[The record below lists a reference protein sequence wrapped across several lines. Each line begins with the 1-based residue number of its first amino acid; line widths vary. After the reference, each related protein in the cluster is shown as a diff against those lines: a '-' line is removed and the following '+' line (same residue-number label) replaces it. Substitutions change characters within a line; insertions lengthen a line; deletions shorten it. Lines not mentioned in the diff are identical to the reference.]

1 MNIVKQICLLGI
13 VFAMGCGSMG
23 VRTDAYSYKDPL
35 CSTKPIKK
43 IMVYAN
49 IQNMQYRDEIESAFI
64 DYFMSWNYD
73 CIAVKSLTIILPTRS
88 YTKNELQEIF
98 KSNNIDAILMFSVQD
113 TGYDHQQF
121 TYNQPYQTYGNIYKS
136 GRNSYNYKA
145 YTYGGSQTYNF
156 YIPYL
161 NATADLYDVSN
172 QSKIWTV
179 QLNSRGNAF
188 SNIDDTLN
196 DSIKTTVLKLE
207 QDGIVKTR
215 PNTYNYN

>member
-1 MNIVKQICLLGI
+1 MSILNKLYLIGI
-13 VFAMGCGSMG
+13 VFIVGCGSMG

-64 DYFMSWNYD
+64 DYFIRRNYD
-73 CIAVKSLTIILPTRS
+73 CIAVKSSTIILPTRS

-113 TGYDHQQF
+113 TGYNHQQF

-136 GRNSYNYKA
+136 GSNSYNYNA

-156 YIPYL
+156 YKPYL

-172 QSKIWTV
+172 KSKIWTV
-179 QLNSRGNAF
+179 QLNSYGNAF
-188 SNIDDTLN
+188 ANIDDTLN

-215 PNTYNYN
+215 RNSYNY